1 MDEKK
6 NRNGNESGQPV
17 RAAPFHGKKKYTA
30 RLYRK
35 KSKDLSGLGKRVTD
49 SVVQKQVMQ
58 NEEQK
63 TKAENEKL
71 SSELL
76 DAGKLSADRGRN
88 LVRRTVIRRK
98 KYSDRSKKLKKR
110 ENDADA
116 LQRLKFEN
124 ETVKNGKSNQK
135 EQVKHFWKKK
145 RQIRA
150 FKESGNTIYETETA
164 GNVTLSNTEKLKGML
179 KRVFS
184 GSKRT
189 KMAVFS
195 IGLIFFLLITSL
207 GSCSSVIQ
215 GVGALVIS
223 TTYPSSDEVI
233 YAVENHY
240 KELEA
245 SLNQQINE
253 MEKKHP
259 GYEEY
264 RYQIDEITHNPYHL
278 ISYLTAKY
286 GEFTYEEVKEELK
299 KLLQKQYK
307 LETNSK
313 TEITTEPKTVTV
325 GEKLGSVVT
334 SGYCSCSIC
343 CGQWA
348 GGATAS
354 GAMPQAKHTL
364 AVDAKN
370 PIVPLGTKIVMNG
383 VEYTV
388 EDTGAFAKYG
398 VDFDVY
404 YSSHSEA
411 LAHGH
416 KTWEAYVADDNGSQ
430 SVEVTQIS
438 EKKIFT
444 VKLSNRGFDQV
455 AKANLST
462 SELMLYELLNST
474 YGNRDYLFDKKSIT
488 NSGGGWKYDIPSE
501 ALSDERF
508 AKMITEAEKYLGYPY
523 VWGGAS
529 PETSFDCSGFVCW
542 VINHCGN
549 GWSVGRMTAE
559 GLRGACAYVSPQ
571 NAKPGDLI
579 FFEKTYETV
588 GASHV
593 GIYVGD
599 GMMIHCGD
607 PIQYTSINSAYWQEH
622 FLGFGRLP

>member
-313 TEITTEPKTVTV
+313 TEITTETKTVTV

-488 NSGGGWKYDIPSE
+488 QSGGGWKYDIPSE

>member
-35 KSKDLSGLGKRVTD
+35 KSKDLSGLGKSVTD
-49 SVVQKQVMQ
+49 SVVQKQVVQ
-58 NEEQK
+58 NEEQE

-110 ENDADA
+110 ENDADG

-150 FKESGNTIYETETA
+150 FKESGNTIYETGTA
-164 GNVTLSNTEKLKGML
+164 GNVTLSNTKKLKGML

-223 TTYPSSDEVI
+223 TTYPSSDEAI

-313 TEITTEPKTVTV
+313 TEITTETKTVTV

-354 GAMPQAKHTL
+354 GTIPQAKHTL

-388 EDTGAFAKYG
+388 EDTGTFAKYG

-416 KTWEAYVADDNGSQ
+416 KTWGAYVADDNGSQ
-430 SVEVTQIS
+430 SVEVTQTS

-559 GLRGACAYVSPQ
+559 GLRGACTYVSPQ

>member
-49 SVVQKQVMQ
+49 SVVQKQVVQ
-58 NEEQK
+58 NEEQE

-71 SSELL
+71 SSEVL
-76 DAGKLSADRGRN
+76 DAGKLSADRCRN

-124 ETVKNGKSNQK
+124 ETVKNGKPNQK

-150 FKESGNTIYETETA
+150 FKESGNTIYETGTA
-164 GNVTLSNTEKLKGML
+164 RNVTLSNTEKLKGML
-179 KRVFS
+179 KSVFS

-195 IGLIFFLLITSL
+195 IGLIFSLLITSL

-223 TTYPSSDEVI
+223 TTYPSSDEAI

-313 TEITTEPKTVTV
+313 TEITTETKTVTV

-348 GGATAS
+348 DGATAS

-430 SVEVTQIS
+430 SVEVTKTS

-559 GLRGACAYVSPQ
+559 GLRGACTYVSPQ

-579 FFEKTYETV
+579 FFEKTMEILSKLRTSLV
-588 GASHV
+588 TFK
-593 GIYVGD
+593 IIGD
-599 GMMIHCGD
+599 QTKCFSYKYI
-607 PIQYTSINSAYWQEH
+607 IFTWISRSRYRN
-622 FLGFGRLP
+622 

>member
-150 FKESGNTIYETETA
+150 FKESGNTIYEMETA

-313 TEITTEPKTVTV
+313 TEITTETKTVTV

-348 GGATAS
+348 DGATAS

-622 FLGFGRLP
+622 FV

>member
-313 TEITTEPKTVTV
+313 TEITTETKTVTV

>member
-1 MDEKK
+1 M
-6 NRNGNESGQPV
+6 
-17 RAAPFHGKKKYTA
+17 
-30 RLYRK
+30 
-35 KSKDLSGLGKRVTD
+35 
-49 SVVQKQVMQ
+49 
-58 NEEQK
+58 
-63 TKAENEKL
+63 
-71 SSELL
+71 
-76 DAGKLSADRGRN
+76 
-88 LVRRTVIRRK
+88 
-98 KYSDRSKKLKKR
+98 
-110 ENDADA
+110 
-116 LQRLKFEN
+116 
-124 ETVKNGKSNQK
+124 
-135 EQVKHFWKKK
+135 
-145 RQIRA
+145 
-150 FKESGNTIYETETA
+150 
-164 GNVTLSNTEKLKGML
+164 
-179 KRVFS
+179 
-184 GSKRT
+184 
-189 KMAVFS
+189 
-195 IGLIFFLLITSL
+195 
-207 GSCSSVIQ
+207 
-215 GVGALVIS
+215 
-223 TTYPSSDEVI
+223 
-233 YAVENHY
+233 HY
-240 KELEA
+240 QERC
-245 SLNQQINE
+245 Q
-253 MEKKHP
+253 
-259 GYEEY
+259 
-264 RYQIDEITHNPYHL
+264 
-278 ISYLTAKY
+278 
-286 GEFTYEEVKEELK
+286 
-299 KLLQKQYK
+299 

-313 TEITTEPKTVTV
+313 TEITTETKTVTV

-508 AKMITEAEKYLGYPY
+508 AKMITEAEKYF
-523 VWGGAS
+523 S
-529 PETSFDCSGFVCW
+529 
-542 VINHCGN
+542 N
-549 GWSVGRMTAE
+549 
-559 GLRGACAYVSPQ
+559 
-571 NAKPGDLI
+571 
-579 FFEKTYETV
+579 
-588 GASHV
+588 
-593 GIYVGD
+593 
-599 GMMIHCGD
+599 
-607 PIQYTSINSAYWQEH
+607 
-622 FLGFGRLP
+622 

>member
-49 SVVQKQVMQ
+49 SVVQKQVVQ
-58 NEEQK
+58 NEEQE

-71 SSELL
+71 SSEVL
-76 DAGKLSADRGRN
+76 DAGKLSADRCRN

-124 ETVKNGKSNQK
+124 ETVKNGKPNQK

-150 FKESGNTIYETETA
+150 FKESGNTIYETGTA
-164 GNVTLSNTEKLKGML
+164 RNVTLSNTEKLKGML
-179 KRVFS
+179 KSVFS

-195 IGLIFFLLITSL
+195 IGLIFSLLITSL

-223 TTYPSSDEVI
+223 TTYPSSDEAI

-313 TEITTEPKTVTV
+313 TEITTETKTVTV

-348 GGATAS
+348 DGATAS

-430 SVEVTQIS
+430 SVEVTKTS

-542 VINHCGN
+542 VLNHCGN

-559 GLRGACAYVSPQ
+559 GLRGACTYVSPQ

>member
-49 SVVQKQVMQ
+49 SVVQKQVVQ
-58 NEEQK
+58 NEEQE

-110 ENDADA
+110 ENDADG

-150 FKESGNTIYETETA
+150 FKESGNTIYETGTA
-164 GNVTLSNTEKLKGML
+164 GNVTLSNTKKLKGML

-223 TTYPSSDEVI
+223 TTYPSSDEAI

-264 RYQIDEITHNPYHL
+264 RYQIDEITHNP
-278 ISYLTAKY
+278 
-286 GEFTYEEVKEELK
+286 
-299 KLLQKQYK
+299 
-307 LETNSK
+307 
-313 TEITTEPKTVTV
+313 
-325 GEKLGSVVT
+325 
-334 SGYCSCSIC
+334 
-343 CGQWA
+343 
-348 GGATAS
+348 
-354 GAMPQAKHTL
+354 
-364 AVDAKN
+364 
-370 PIVPLGTKIVMNG
+370 
-383 VEYTV
+383 
-388 EDTGAFAKYG
+388 
-398 VDFDVY
+398 
-404 YSSHSEA
+404 
-411 LAHGH
+411 
-416 KTWEAYVADDNGSQ
+416 
-430 SVEVTQIS
+430 
-438 EKKIFT
+438 
-444 VKLSNRGFDQV
+444 
-455 AKANLST
+455 
-462 SELMLYELLNST
+462 
-474 YGNRDYLFDKKSIT
+474 
-488 NSGGGWKYDIPSE
+488 
-501 ALSDERF
+501 
-508 AKMITEAEKYLGYPY
+508 YPY

-559 GLRGACAYVSPQ
+559 GLRGACTYVSPQ

>member
-1 MDEKK
+1 MFDGIFDAIEEWMRELLTGVINTNLDRMFTDVNQKT
-6 NRNGNESGQPV
+6 GEIAGQVGMTPENWNSSI
-17 RAAPFHGKKKYTA
+17 FQMIHN
-30 RLYRK
+30 
-35 KSKDLSGLGKRVTD
+35 LSD
-49 SVVQKQVMQ
+49 SVIVPIAGMIITFV
-58 NEEQK
+58 
-63 TKAENEKL
+63 L
-71 SSELL
+71 CYELI
-76 DAGKLSADRGRN
+76 SM
-88 LVRRTVIRRK
+88 V
-98 KYSDRSKKLKKR
+98 
-110 ENDADA
+110 
-116 LQRLKFEN
+116 
-124 ETVKNGKSNQK
+124 
-135 EQVKHFWKKK
+135 
-145 RQIRA
+145 
-150 FKESGNTIYETETA
+150 
-164 GNVTLSNTEKLKGML
+164 TEKNNMHDIDTWMFFKYFFKMWVAVYL
-179 KRVFS
+179 VSHTFDI
-184 GSKRT
+184 T
-189 KMAVFS
+189 MAVFDLAQYAVNQAS
-195 IGLIFFLLITSL
+195 GVIA
-207 GSCSSVIQ
+207 GSTALDIHSVIT
-215 GVGALVIS
+215 G
-223 TTYPSSDEVI
+223 
-233 YAVENHY
+233 
-240 KELEA
+240 
-245 SLNQQINE
+245 
-253 MEKKHP
+253 
-259 GYEEY
+259 
-264 RYQIDEITHNPYHL
+264 IDE
-278 ISYLTAKY
+278 
-286 GEFTYEEVKEELK
+286 
-299 KLLQKQYK
+299 K
-307 LETNSK
+307 LE
-313 TEITTEPKTVTV
+313 
-325 GEKLGSVVT
+325 
-334 SGYCSCSIC
+334 
-343 CGQWA
+343 
-348 GGATAS
+348 
-354 GAMPQAKHTL
+354 
-364 AVDAKN
+364 
-370 PIVPLGTKIVMNG
+370 VMNG

-388 EDTGAFAKYG
+388 EDTGTFAKYG

-430 SVEVTQIS
+430 SVEVTQTS

-559 GLRGACAYVSPQ
+559 GLRGACTYVSPQ

>member
-1 MDEKK
+1 
-6 NRNGNESGQPV
+6 
-17 RAAPFHGKKKYTA
+17 
-30 RLYRK
+30 
-35 KSKDLSGLGKRVTD
+35 
-49 SVVQKQVMQ
+49 
-58 NEEQK
+58 
-63 TKAENEKL
+63 
-71 SSELL
+71 
-76 DAGKLSADRGRN
+76 
-88 LVRRTVIRRK
+88 
-98 KYSDRSKKLKKR
+98 
-110 ENDADA
+110 
-116 LQRLKFEN
+116 
-124 ETVKNGKSNQK
+124 
-135 EQVKHFWKKK
+135 
-145 RQIRA
+145 
-150 FKESGNTIYETETA
+150 
-164 GNVTLSNTEKLKGML
+164 
-179 KRVFS
+179 
-184 GSKRT
+184 
-189 KMAVFS
+189 
-195 IGLIFFLLITSL
+195 
-207 GSCSSVIQ
+207 
-215 GVGALVIS
+215 
-223 TTYPSSDEVI
+223 
-233 YAVENHY
+233 
-240 KELEA
+240 
-245 SLNQQINE
+245 
-253 MEKKHP
+253 
-259 GYEEY
+259 
-264 RYQIDEITHNPYHL
+264 
-278 ISYLTAKY
+278 
-286 GEFTYEEVKEELK
+286 
-299 KLLQKQYK
+299 
-307 LETNSK
+307 
-313 TEITTEPKTVTV
+313 
-325 GEKLGSVVT
+325 
-334 SGYCSCSIC
+334 
-343 CGQWA
+343 
-348 GGATAS
+348 
-354 GAMPQAKHTL
+354 
-364 AVDAKN
+364 
-370 PIVPLGTKIVMNG
+370 MNG

-388 EDTGAFAKYG
+388 EDTGTFAKYG

-430 SVEVTQIS
+430 SVEVTQTS

-559 GLRGACAYVSPQ
+559 GLRGACTYVSPQ

>member
-1 MDEKK
+1 M
-6 NRNGNESGQPV
+6 
-17 RAAPFHGKKKYTA
+17 
-30 RLYRK
+30 
-35 KSKDLSGLGKRVTD
+35 
-49 SVVQKQVMQ
+49 
-58 NEEQK
+58 
-63 TKAENEKL
+63 
-71 SSELL
+71 
-76 DAGKLSADRGRN
+76 
-88 LVRRTVIRRK
+88 
-98 KYSDRSKKLKKR
+98 
-110 ENDADA
+110 
-116 LQRLKFEN
+116 
-124 ETVKNGKSNQK
+124 
-135 EQVKHFWKKK
+135 
-145 RQIRA
+145 
-150 FKESGNTIYETETA
+150 
-164 GNVTLSNTEKLKGML
+164 
-179 KRVFS
+179 
-184 GSKRT
+184 
-189 KMAVFS
+189 
-195 IGLIFFLLITSL
+195 
-207 GSCSSVIQ
+207 IQ

-313 TEITTEPKTVTV
+313 TEITTETKTVTV

-354 GAMPQAKHTL
+354 GTIPQAKHTL

-388 EDTGAFAKYG
+388 EDTGTFAKYG

-404 YSSHSEA
+404 YSNHSEA

-430 SVEVTQIS
+430 SVEVTQTS

-462 SELMLYELLNST
+462 PELMLYELLNST

-488 NSGGGWKYDIPSE
+488 NSGEDGS
-501 ALSDERF
+501 
-508 AKMITEAEKYLGYPY
+508 MIFLQKRYRM
-523 VWGGAS
+523 
-529 PETSFDCSGFVCW
+529 
-542 VINHCGN
+542 N
-549 GWSVGRMTAE
+549 GLQR
-559 GLRGACAYVSPQ
+559 
-571 NAKPGDLI
+571 
-579 FFEKTYETV
+579 
-588 GASHV
+588 
-593 GIYVGD
+593 
-599 GMMIHCGD
+599 
-607 PIQYTSINSAYWQEH
+607 
-622 FLGFGRLP
+622 

>member
-189 KMAVFS
+189 KMTVFS

-313 TEITTEPKTVTV
+313 TEITTETKTVTV

>member
-313 TEITTEPKTVTV
+313 TEITTETKTVTV

-404 YSSHSEA
+404 YDTHLQA

-416 KTWEAYVADDNGSQ
+416 KKWEAYVADDNGSQ

>member
-49 SVVQKQVMQ
+49 SVVQKQVVQ
-58 NEEQK
+58 NEEQV

-150 FKESGNTIYETETA
+150 FKESGNTIYKTETA

-313 TEITTEPKTVTV
+313 TEITTETKTVTV

>member
-1 MDEKK
+1 M
-6 NRNGNESGQPV
+6 
-17 RAAPFHGKKKYTA
+17 Y
-30 RLYRK
+30 
-35 KSKDLSGLGKRVTD
+35 
-49 SVVQKQVMQ
+49 
-58 NEEQK
+58 
-63 TKAENEKL
+63 
-71 SSELL
+71 
-76 DAGKLSADRGRN
+76 
-88 LVRRTVIRRK
+88 
-98 KYSDRSKKLKKR
+98 
-110 ENDADA
+110 
-116 LQRLKFEN
+116 
-124 ETVKNGKSNQK
+124 
-135 EQVKHFWKKK
+135 
-145 RQIRA
+145 
-150 FKESGNTIYETETA
+150 
-164 GNVTLSNTEKLKGML
+164 
-179 KRVFS
+179 
-184 GSKRT
+184 
-189 KMAVFS
+189 
-195 IGLIFFLLITSL
+195 
-207 GSCSSVIQ
+207 SSVIQ

-223 TTYPSSDEVI
+223 TTYPSSDEAI

-313 TEITTEPKTVTV
+313 TEITTETKTVTV

-559 GLRGACAYVSPQ
+559 GLRGACTYVSPQ